1 MAQKWL
7 PALAVA
13 DLEMWAIVALGIRA
27 AVKAMIMWV
36 ALYDLLIGLAML
48 PIGLMLAGAGGAG
61 LWFLAKAQSRM
72 HYLVI
77 VISPIQAAAGI
88 FLVYKSYDYLL
99 RIFGV
104 DITNWF

>member
-1 MAQKWL
+1 
-7 PALAVA
+7 
-13 DLEMWAIVALGIRA
+13 
-27 AVKAMIMWV
+27 MIMWV

-72 HYLVI
+72 HYLVV

-99 RIFGV
+99 RSFGV
-104 DITNWF
+104 HITNWF